1 MPGIVL
7 TVSGE
12 VDKTLSQRLALEIM
26 DLTCKTLKKEPDR
39 TMILVRYVPRD
50 QWFIASRSL
59 VDHGQNSFRLE
70 VTITDETN
78 TREDKANYH
87 KAAFDLMSSLIGN
100 VHPHSN
106 IHIVDCRANAYGYGG
121 MTQAQHYV
129 LS

>member
-50 QWFIASRSL
+50 QWFIAGRSL